1 MKHELDALQQ
11 LDDRAAGHLLA
22 DSTHANANVSLIQIH
37 DQRSAPGGVVRFK
50 SILVQL
56 QNRLHLWPMFR
67 KRLQRVP
74 LGLDRPYWVDDDMFD
89 LEYHVRHIALP
100 KPGDWRQFCIQAS
113 RLHARALD
121 MDRPPWELYVIE
133 GLDSFLDLPEGSFAL
148 LLKTHLAALDL
159 SALASLTEA
168 LCDRQAEPSPLTPP
182 PSWFADSA
190 PSPLT
195 LLQRSMWR
203 SALSPWQMPW
213 AVERMVPMAKA
224 LTAGFSEVQPMTRFN
239 SVVSPH
245 RVFETRRFSVEEFEA
260 IAASVH
266 GATIEDAVIAVCG
279 GALRQYLEQDLEEL
293 PASGSLNAMVWHAGA
308 ADAAQAGE
316 TGKPTW
322 RPRVLGTD
330 VADPLDRLATVVG
343 SQAQYPVVAQQAV
356 RPAFPAGQVKGEV
369 SAHCII
375 RFIPAPAQT
384 QYLCGAHMAYTS
396 AILPIRDGTGL
407 SFAVTQYE
415 GRVVISPTSC
425 REIIPD
431 PERFA
436 QCLRDSFQASL
447 AQAHNQVKKAA
458 LAVSRATP
466 KPKAGAVKT
475 TKP

>member
-1 MKHELDALQQ
+1 MKHELDTLQQ

-22 DSTHANANVSLIQIH
+22 DSSHANANVSLIQIH

-50 SILVQL
+50 SILAQVQH
-56 QNRLHLWPMFR
+56 RLHLWPMSR

-74 LGLDRPYWVDDDMFD
+74 LGLDRPYWVDDDLFD

-159 SALASLTEA
+159 SKLASLTEG
-168 LCDRQAEPSPLTPP
+168 LCDPQAEPPPLTPP

-203 SALSPWQMPW
+203 SALAPWQLPW
-213 AVERMVPMAKA
+213 AMERMVPMAKA
-224 LTAGFSEVQPMTRFN
+224 LTAGLSEVQPMTRFN

-266 GATIEDAVIAVCG
+266 GATLEDAVIAVCG
-279 GALRQYLEQDLEEL
+279 GALRQYLEEELEEL
-293 PASGSLNAMVWHAGA
+293 PASGTLNAMVWQAAGA
-308 ADAAQAGE
+308 DSGQP
-316 TGKPTW
+316 GKPTW
-322 RPRVLGTD
+322 RPRALGTD
-330 VADPLDRLATVVG
+330 LADPLDRLAMVAG
-343 SQAQYPVVAQQAV
+343 SQSQYPVIAQQAV
-356 RPAFPAGQVKGEV
+356 RPAFPVAQVRGEV
-369 SAHCII
+369 STHCIV
-375 RFIPAPAQT
+375 RFIPAPART
-384 QYLCGAHMAYTS
+384 QYLCGAHMNYTS
-396 AILPIRDGTGL
+396 AILPIRDGHGL

-447 AQAHNQVKKAA
+447 ARAQNQVEKAA

-466 KPKAGAVKT
+466 KSKARAAKT
-475 TKP
+475 AKQ